1 MSGSASI
8 FSGIFGKKEEINFAE
23 EAAAADEAAAAA
35 ATSPPLA
42 AAAAAASDTS
52 SDDEDRAINEGAAE
66 PAQNQRPGSDTPV
79 TH

>member
-42 AAAAAASDTS
+42 AAASDTS